1 MKNYVSETFT
11 KELLDGMNKEN
22 IYLVGSECGSG
33 KTTAIMTKLI
43 PYAKEQ
49 NKKVLFLCNRKTLKK
64 QLDHK
69 YKWTTKYD
77 EMIEKNLNLT
87 LKMYQSINE
96 IMEMNLVD
104 EIIGMDFDYIV
115 IDEAHLIYD
124 ASDYDFKAHRFI
136 QFINEWTPK
145 STIIALS
152 GTPDSFLKLE
162 NYFTRSIKQIRYIN
176 KENNKIRRV
185 LLTTDKKE
193 FKETILNYLD
203 NQYKTLSLVSYAEM
217 LKIAK
222 LSFANKDMA
231 TLLSEAHEEVEKYM
245 DDKDQYVLQKIIEE
259 EEMICDVI
267 VATKFLDVGVNIETH
282 QNFLVAYY
290 CNEMINTIEQFRSR
304 LRFEENSSYHLDLLF
319 KVMTKQ
325 SSTNKIKKIK
335 MYLQRYDEL
344 YKAYGTFEE
353 ILKHNPKQKF
363 KVGFG
368 AEPEDY
374 EQYNQI
380 TRQLKLDQLS
390 FYEKLSNSD
399 NLLETYKEVL
409 QEMYPHV
416 EIVTLQDLK
425 VKKYLDNLMYGKEEI
440 LFKNDEA
447 KQKFREDMRELNI
460 VTVHKKNL
468 PSLTTICDGIKS
480 LGYVLE
486 DKRVYVGGE
495 TKYKRC
501 WKLTK
506 SC

>member
-304 LRFEENSSYHLDLLF
+304 L
-319 KVMTKQ
+319 
-325 SSTNKIKKIK
+325 I
-335 MYLQRYDEL
+335 
-344 YKAYGTFEE
+344 
-353 ILKHNPKQKF
+353 
-363 KVGFG
+363 
-368 AEPEDY
+368 
-374 EQYNQI
+374 
-380 TRQLKLDQLS
+380 
-390 FYEKLSNSD
+390 
-399 NLLETYKEVL
+399 
-409 QEMYPHV
+409 
-416 EIVTLQDLK
+416 
-425 VKKYLDNLMYGKEEI
+425 
-440 LFKNDEA
+440 
-447 KQKFREDMRELNI
+447 
-460 VTVHKKNL
+460 
-468 PSLTTICDGIKS
+468 
-480 LGYVLE
+480 
-486 DKRVYVGGE
+486 
-495 TKYKRC
+495 
-501 WKLTK
+501 
-506 SC
+506 

>member
-11 KELLDGMNKEN
+11 KELLDGMKKEN

-43 PYAKEQ
+43 SYAKEL
-49 NKKVLFLCNRKTLKK
+49 NKTVLYLCNRKALKN

-77 EMIEKNLNLT
+77 EIIETNLNLT

-96 IMEMNLVD
+96 IMEMDLID
-104 EIIGMDFDYIV
+104 EIIGTDFDYIV

-136 QFINEWTPK
+136 QFINEFTPK
-145 STIIALS
+145 SIVIALS
-152 GTPDSFLKLE
+152 GTPDSFLKLKD
-162 NYFTRSIKQIRYIN
+162 YFKREVKQIRYVD
-176 KENNKIRRV
+176 KENNKIRRI
-185 LLTTDKKE
+185 LLTNDKKE
-193 FKETILNYLD
+193 FKETILKYLD
-203 NQYKTLSLVSYAEM
+203 NQYKTLSLVSDAER
-217 LKIAK
+217 LKVAK
-222 LSFANKDMA
+222 VSFANKDTA
-231 TLLSEAHEEVEKYM
+231 TLLSEAHEKVEMYM
-245 DDKDQYVLQKIIEE
+245 DDKDRYVLSKIIDE
-259 EEMICDVI
+259 EEMICDLI
-267 VATKFLDVGVNIETH
+267 VSTKFLDVGVNIATH

-304 LRFEENSSYHLDLLF
+304 LRFAENSPYHLDLLF
-319 KVMTKQ
+319 KVMTKT
-325 SSTNKIKKIK
+325 SSNNRIKKIK
-335 MYLQRYDEL
+335 MYLQRYEEL

-368 AEPEDY
+368 PEPEDY
-374 EQYNQI
+374 EQYNSI

-416 EIVTLQDLK
+416 EIITVKDLK
-425 VKKYLDNLMYGKEEI
+425 VEKYLDDLMNCEEEI
-440 LFKNDEA
+440 IFKNNEA
-447 KQKFREDMRELNI
+447 KQKFREDMRNLNV
-460 VTVHKKNL
+460 VTVHKQSL
-468 PSLTTICDGIKS
+468 PSIKTINNRING
-480 LGYVLE
+480 LGYLLE
-486 DKRVYVGGE
+486 DKRIYIGGE
-495 TKYKRC
+495 QEYKRF
-501 WKLTK
+501 WKLRK